1 MCRHEETCD
10 DYGFAIASSHL
21 SQDNCACCII
31 CCIAIQ
37 YCSSLHLIAFPEEL
51 CGLETCRHNPNMAAK
66 LLQQMKLF
74 FMLKIDHHQYS
85 SIHMA
90 VMNFPS
96 YQYGVMLQM
105 PEHFSLYFLPVLC
118 LNIVAPSP
126 WYSTYTVCGYRASCS
141 RVDDQAVCERDRGG
155 ILLSSKF
162 YQGTPGF
169 LEVRYITRKANAFMR
184 LASEGRQNVPRILEL
199 FGIQHTI
206 LHRS

>member
-1 MCRHEETCD
+1 MKLMRNYVVTSWSVTDVAYRLIERREVALWLVCCAVRATWRKNNYVWVVTDCRICCYVMCRHEETCD

-96 YQYGVMLQM
+96 YQYGVML
-105 PEHFSLYFLPVLC
+105 
-118 LNIVAPSP
+118 
-126 WYSTYTVCGYRASCS
+126 
-141 RVDDQAVCERDRGG
+141 
-155 ILLSSKF
+155 
-162 YQGTPGF
+162 
-169 LEVRYITRKANAFMR
+169 
-184 LASEGRQNVPRILEL
+184 
-199 FGIQHTI
+199 
-206 LHRS
+206 